1 MHEIRPI
8 LLLWITLFSGKIG
21 VFGGMCSLM
30 TYIETKLKR
39 EIVIDSIITI
49 HYFEYMRDFVFR
61 GESHDFWEFMYVD
74 KGSVIVQG
82 GEHQFTLHAGDIIF
96 HEPNEFHAIRSVGN
110 SSPNLVAVSFV
121 SHSPAMGEFRG
132 KKMTLNMEERTLVSH
147 ILDTARKVLST
158 PMNIPSVE
166 QVKLRA
172 DTPIGSQQMIL
183 LYLELF
189 LVTVLQNDAKPDVF
203 PRRRITGTFVSPV
216 ELSGTREKRLQEITE
231 FMEFHICEQ
240 LSLDQ
245 LCEHFSLSRSS
256 IQKLFQKEKG
266 CGPME
271 YFNGLKIQRA
281 KDMIRDGRKN
291 LTEIAG
297 FLSYSSLPYFSKQ
310 FKKATGMAPMEYASS
325 VKGITQALKGE
336 ELHYHKT
343 QYTNTNEDTI
353 DSPGEYAESKHFSV
367 GLACF
372 SFEADVIAIV
382 QAANEPFNLFSDGSR
397 NFLLRP
403 LIGIITK
410 VDSPHANIPMVRQWM
425 ENMGCERIFMVNNK
439 TREGISELMDY
450 LQDDLP
456 KLTLE
461 QAKFK
466 QSIGLNEWDPMP
478 EGVEYPEKIR

>member
-1 MHEIRPI
+1 M
-8 LLLWITLFSGKIG
+8 LWITLFSGKIG

-172 DTPIGSQQMIL
+172 DAPIGSQQMIL

-189 LVTVLQNDAKPDVF
+189 LVTVLQNNAKPDVF

-216 ELSGTREKRLQEITE
+216 E
-231 FMEFHICEQ
+231 

-336 ELHYHKT
+336 
-343 QYTNTNEDTI
+343 N
-353 DSPGEYAESKHFSV
+353 S
-367 GLACF
+367 
-372 SFEADVIAIV
+372 
-382 QAANEPFNLFSDGSR
+382 
-397 NFLLRP
+397 
-403 LIGIITK
+403 
-410 VDSPHANIPMVRQWM
+410 
-425 ENMGCERIFMVNNK
+425 
-439 TREGISELMDY
+439 
-450 LQDDLP
+450 
-456 KLTLE
+456 
-461 QAKFK
+461 
-466 QSIGLNEWDPMP
+466 
-478 EGVEYPEKIR
+478 

>member
-1 MHEIRPI
+1 MHEIRLF
-8 LLLWITLFSGKIG
+8 LLLWIIRFSGKIG

-121 SHSPAMGEFRG
+121 SHSPAMDEFRK

-172 DTPIGSQQMIL
+172 DAPIGSQQMIL

-189 LVTVLQNDAKPDVF
+189 LVTVLQNDTKPDVF

-336 ELHYHKT
+336 
-343 QYTNTNEDTI
+343 N
-353 DSPGEYAESKHFSV
+353 S
-367 GLACF
+367 
-372 SFEADVIAIV
+372 
-382 QAANEPFNLFSDGSR
+382 
-397 NFLLRP
+397 
-403 LIGIITK
+403 
-410 VDSPHANIPMVRQWM
+410 
-425 ENMGCERIFMVNNK
+425 
-439 TREGISELMDY
+439 
-450 LQDDLP
+450 
-456 KLTLE
+456 
-461 QAKFK
+461 
-466 QSIGLNEWDPMP
+466 
-478 EGVEYPEKIR
+478 

>member
-1 MHEIRPI
+1 
-8 LLLWITLFSGKIG
+8 
-21 VFGGMCSLM
+21 
-30 TYIETKLKR
+30 
-39 EIVIDSIITI
+39 
-49 HYFEYMRDFVFR
+49 
-61 GESHDFWEFMYVD
+61 
-74 KGSVIVQG
+74 
-82 GEHQFTLHAGDIIF
+82 
-96 HEPNEFHAIRSVGN
+96 
-110 SSPNLVAVSFV
+110 
-121 SHSPAMGEFRG
+121 MGEFRG

-172 DTPIGSQQMIL
+172 DAPIGSQQMIL

-203 PRRRITGTFVSPV
+203 PRRRITGTFMSPV

-336 ELHYHKT
+336 
-343 QYTNTNEDTI
+343 N
-353 DSPGEYAESKHFSV
+353 S
-367 GLACF
+367 
-372 SFEADVIAIV
+372 
-382 QAANEPFNLFSDGSR
+382 
-397 NFLLRP
+397 
-403 LIGIITK
+403 
-410 VDSPHANIPMVRQWM
+410 
-425 ENMGCERIFMVNNK
+425 
-439 TREGISELMDY
+439 
-450 LQDDLP
+450 
-456 KLTLE
+456 
-461 QAKFK
+461 
-466 QSIGLNEWDPMP
+466 
-478 EGVEYPEKIR
+478 

>member
-1 MHEIRPI
+1 MAYYGVNLHNS
-8 LLLWITLFSGKIG
+8 ITLGRIFS
-21 VFGGMCSLM
+21 
-30 TYIETKLKR
+30 
-39 EIVIDSIITI
+39 I

-110 SSPNLVAVSFV
+110 SSPNLLLSLLSVILRQWVNSV
-121 SHSPAMGEFRG
+121 E

-336 ELHYHKT
+336 
-343 QYTNTNEDTI
+343 N
-353 DSPGEYAESKHFSV
+353 S
-367 GLACF
+367 
-372 SFEADVIAIV
+372 
-382 QAANEPFNLFSDGSR
+382 
-397 NFLLRP
+397 
-403 LIGIITK
+403 
-410 VDSPHANIPMVRQWM
+410 
-425 ENMGCERIFMVNNK
+425 
-439 TREGISELMDY
+439 
-450 LQDDLP
+450 
-456 KLTLE
+456 
-461 QAKFK
+461 
-466 QSIGLNEWDPMP
+466 
-478 EGVEYPEKIR
+478 

>member
-172 DTPIGSQQMIL
+172 DAPIGSQQMIL

-189 LVTVLQNDAKPDVF
+189 LVTVLQNDAKTDVF

-216 ELSGTREKRLQEITE
+216 ELSGTREKRL
-231 FMEFHICEQ
+231 
-240 LSLDQ
+240 
-245 LCEHFSLSRSS
+245 
-256 IQKLFQKEKG
+256 
-266 CGPME
+266 
-271 YFNGLKIQRA
+271 
-281 KDMIRDGRKN
+281 
-291 LTEIAG
+291 
-297 FLSYSSLPYFSKQ
+297 
-310 FKKATGMAPMEYASS
+310 
-325 VKGITQALKGE
+325 
-336 ELHYHKT
+336 
-343 QYTNTNEDTI
+343 
-353 DSPGEYAESKHFSV
+353 
-367 GLACF
+367 
-372 SFEADVIAIV
+372 
-382 QAANEPFNLFSDGSR
+382 
-397 NFLLRP
+397 
-403 LIGIITK
+403 
-410 VDSPHANIPMVRQWM
+410 
-425 ENMGCERIFMVNNK
+425 
-439 TREGISELMDY
+439 
-450 LQDDLP
+450 
-456 KLTLE
+456 
-461 QAKFK
+461 
-466 QSIGLNEWDPMP
+466 
-478 EGVEYPEKIR
+478 